1 MIVRPGET
9 YFCKVNI
16 EKLEGVNTPKISKRI
31 FFVNK
36 IQTDKTTSVFSKT
49 ICCCFQVL
57 HVSNALFKQK
67 VLRLLTGV
75 ILRVVAVVLV
85 FIGVD
90 VAFSGMFSGSES
102 VSSDALASACFLVTG
117 AISFNI
123 SFWFSAR
130 ILVRSD
136 IISLPREDLISS
148 RFSVSIL
155 GDLLV
160 PATGFRFWLASGI
173 GVSISVETNSSVA
186 FLFWLLVVIFQSSR
200 TRSSENI

>member
-1 MIVRPGET
+1 M
-9 YFCKVNI
+9 
-16 EKLEGVNTPKISKRI
+16 
-31 FFVNK
+31 
-36 IQTDKTTSVFSKT
+36 
-49 ICCCFQVL
+49 
-57 HVSNALFKQK
+57 
-67 VLRLLTGV
+67 LRLLTGV

-90 VAFSGMFSGSES
+90 VTFSGMFSGSES

-136 IISLPREDLISS
+136 IISLLREDLISS

-173 GVSISVETNSSVA
+173 GVSISVETNSSIA
-186 FLFWLLVVIFQSSR
+186 FLFWLLVVILEEKENCFLENSNSSKKYGFQ
-200 TRSSENI
+200 TEY